1 MVNASP
7 KRFTVDDYHRLA
19 QLGFFTEDDRVELIR
34 GQIIQMAEKGTAHE
48 VCLTRLLKQLVS
60 LLLNELVIVR
70 CQSPIAL
77 LRDSEPEPDFAIVHH
92 REDEYLSSH
101 PNAAD
106 VLLVIEISDSSF
118 SYDRDIKLPLYAE
131 AGIFDYW
138 LFNLVESCLETYSEP
153 YQDANGHFGYRMKRI
168 VLPNEAIALPN
179 TSNSPLQ
186 LSNIFPNRTT

>member
-7 KRFTVDDYHRLA
+7 KRFTVDDYHRLT

-131 AGIFDYW
+131 AGIFNYW
-138 LFNLVESCLETYSEP
+138 LFNLVESYLETYSEP
-153 YQDANGHFGYRMKRI
+153 YQDTKGNFGYRIKRI
-168 VLPNEAIALPN
+168 VLPNETIALPCR
-179 TSNSPLQ
+179 SNLQLQ
-186 LSNIFPNRTT
+186 LSNVFPNQMA